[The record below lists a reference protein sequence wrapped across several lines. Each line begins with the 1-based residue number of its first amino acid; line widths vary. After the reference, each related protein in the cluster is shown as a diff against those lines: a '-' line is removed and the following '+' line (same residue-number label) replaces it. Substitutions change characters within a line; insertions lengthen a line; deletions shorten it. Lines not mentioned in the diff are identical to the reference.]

1 MTETRVCAFCG
12 GRPVTREHIWPAW
25 FAEWLHAT
33 DDPPLL
39 HGREGE
45 QGVVGAWEAQKIAAT
60 VRRFCAICN
69 NGWMSEIE
77 AEAQAIMMPLLV
89 DPDEAAA
96 LSPHDQEVLARWAYK
111 TALVGDFSWRIS
123 SNHKSLP
130 IPRESYQ
137 QFRSDRLPPRSGSV
151 ICITGYNGPLEAEAA
166 VGSSTLSLR
175 A

>member
-33 DDPPLL
+33 DDQPLL

-111 TALVGDFSWRIS
+111 TALVGDFSVIIYPLHGGGGCINFIVWRFT
-123 SNHKSLP
+123 SLSGP
-130 IPRESYQ
+130 FHGRPSLAL
-137 QFRSDRLPPRSGSV
+137 LPPF
-151 ICITGYNGPLEAEAA
+151 
-166 VGSSTLSLR
+166 
-175 A
+175 